1 MIAINILIN
10 DLLNYNCDRY
20 LPTQLQGGVG
30 RNLWHHLSMF
40 HTLLL
45 TTSQFEMCAVIPN
58 VVHIGMLFQLDLTPF
73 VTVMS
78 SFNFR
83 RPYIW
88 LMRLV
93 FVVSIPSDNGIK
105 QIISLTSAPPSR
117 LIVLSEACCA
127 VSLRQSTLM
136 DIMASHL
143 TRNTYI
149 TYITSTIALE
159 GIGSKHYFVKGYH
172 GIDEIWGALRV
183 RRAFARTRS
192 GRLD

>member
-1 MIAINILIN
+1 MCTLYDFDISTPMKSMHVECIIYRPVSPRTDVRYRLWNAVTIYFTSRRFMIAINILIN

-20 LPTQLQGGVG
+20 LPTQLQGGVA
-30 RNLWHHLSMF
+30 RNLWHHLSML

-83 RPYIW
+83 RPDIW

-93 FVVSIPSDNGIK
+93 FMVSIPSDNGIK
-105 QIISLTSAPPSR
+105 QIISLTSARSR
-117 LIVLSEACCA
+117 SRDQRTGRFEE
-127 VSLRQSTLM
+127 M
-136 DIMASHL
+136 
-143 TRNTYI
+143 
-149 TYITSTIALE
+149 
-159 GIGSKHYFVKGYH
+159 YH
-172 GIDEIWGALRV
+172 H
-183 RRAFARTRS
+183 
-192 GRLD
+192 